1 LNLHFEFEFLLT
13 WAFLFHDSNKRL
25 DMAASKGK
33 KSGSEG
39 INAVSIFG
47 KDMYINGN
55 VYSKVDIRVDGII
68 EGEVECEGRVIMGDE
83 SYLEVIKL
91 KTDSVT
97 INGKLTG
104 AIFASTAVII
114 GAKGRVTGNLSTPSL
129 QVDEGALVNGNI
141 KMEK

>member
-1 LNLHFEFEFLLT
+1 
-13 WAFLFHDSNKRL
+13 
-25 DMAASKGK
+25 MAASKGK
-33 KSGSEG
+33 KTSSES

-47 KDMYINGN
+47 KDMYIDGS

-91 KTDSVT
+91 KTDTVT

-104 AIFASTAVII
+104 DIFASTGIVI
-114 GAKGRVTGNLSTPSL
+114 GTKGKVSGNLSTPNL
-129 QVDEGALVNGNI
+129 QVDQGALVNGNI
-141 KMEK
+141 KMES